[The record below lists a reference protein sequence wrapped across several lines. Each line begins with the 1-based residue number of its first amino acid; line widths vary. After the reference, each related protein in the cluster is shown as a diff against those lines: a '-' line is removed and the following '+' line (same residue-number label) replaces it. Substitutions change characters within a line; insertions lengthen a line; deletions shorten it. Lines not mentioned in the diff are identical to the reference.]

1 MGLSLATLAGIY
13 VLAVSSVLPQP
24 GGRAVA
30 PVAMDTAKM
39 VIITPASDQPQGALP
54 QPTFSTVFS
63 QPKQAKAVAALPVEP
78 ETEDA
83 GNCHVGATV
92 MIPDG
97 REGQVTSRDGD
108 TCRVLAYGERYVSLW
123 NEDMI
128 EPVYPQALPR
138 REFGH

>member
-1 MGLSLATLAGIY
+1 MVLSLTFPASLY

-24 GGRAVA
+24 SAGSAQVA
-30 PVAMDTAKM
+30 ATPAPQTI
-39 VIITPASDQPQGALP
+39 IITPASDQPPGAMPRPKYSAIFRQPAPSVMARLP
-54 QPTFSTVFS
+54 I
-63 QPKQAKAVAALPVEP
+63 EP

-83 GNCHVGATV
+83 SNCHVGRIV

-108 TCRVLAYGERYVSLW
+108 TCRVLAYGEAYVSLW

-128 EPVYPQALPR
+128 EPVYPQPLPR